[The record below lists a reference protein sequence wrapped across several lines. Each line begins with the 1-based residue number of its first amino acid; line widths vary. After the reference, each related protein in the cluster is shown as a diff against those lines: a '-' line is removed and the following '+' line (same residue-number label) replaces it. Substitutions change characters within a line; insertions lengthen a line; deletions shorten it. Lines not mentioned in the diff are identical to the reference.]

1 LPARIF
7 AKAALTNLFRN
18 DFFARHFCPDLAQRR
33 SPQNR
38 LLPCELQ
45 QENEQVSQAM
55 MVTTLMLFAALAAG
69 QLSGIEDLF
78 PNLLLSEATAP
89 PAMCGLS
96 ANSTEE
102 LAQAVRTAPR
112 FAKASIS
119 SDRFEV
125 YGTSDR
131 MQEFV
136 LTRDGQPAHPA
147 VACREIRNENGALE
161 LKRYMNCSG
170 PREACNQL
178 FLDFRTLDSQL
189 KDVPTDN
196 QLSLP

>member
-1 LPARIF
+1 MRVAARR
-7 AKAALTNLFRN
+7 TT
-18 DFFARHFCPDLAQRR
+18 
-33 SPQNR
+33 
-38 LLPCELQ
+38 E
-45 QENEQVSQAM
+45 VSQAN

-69 QLSGIEDLF
+69 QLSGIEELF
-78 PNLLLSEATAP
+78 PDLLLSAATSP
-89 PAMCGLS
+89 PSMCGLS
-96 ANSTEE
+96 ADSTEE
-102 LAQAVRTAPR
+102 LAQAVRKASR
-112 FAKASIS
+112 LAKASVI

-189 KDVPTDN
+189 KDVPTDS